1 MTKERKSEILKE
13 FARTEGDTGSVEVQV
28 ALLTERINEVT
39 DHLRIHKH
47 DEHSR
52 RGLFMMV
59 GKRKKL
65 LRYLESEDIERYR
78 TLISKLNIRK

>member
-1 MTKERKSEILKE
+1 MTKERKGEILKE

-78 TLISKLNIRK
+78 ALISKLNIRK

>member
-52 RGLFMMV
+52 RGLFMV

>member
-1 MTKERKSEILKE
+1 MTKERKGEILKE
-13 FARTEGDTGSVEVQV
+13 FARTEGDTGSVEVQA

-78 TLISKLNIRK
+78 ALISKLNIRK

>member
-28 ALLTERINEVT
+28 ALLTERVNEVT

-78 TLISKLNIRK
+78 ALISKLNIRK

>member
-1 MTKERKSEILKE
+1 MTKERKSEVLKE

-78 TLISKLNIRK
+78 ALISKLNIRK